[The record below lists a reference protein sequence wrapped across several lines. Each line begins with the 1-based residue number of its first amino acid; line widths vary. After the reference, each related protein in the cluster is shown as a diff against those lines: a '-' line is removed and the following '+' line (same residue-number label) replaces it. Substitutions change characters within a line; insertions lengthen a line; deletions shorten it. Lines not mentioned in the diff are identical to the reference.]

1 MLRETQTGQKFASII
16 IAASRHPRAL
26 QEVNGAVCLSCT
38 QMGIT
43 AKFFALQS
51 TALSNQNC
59 NGVALIRM
67 AITKKSTNNKFWRR
81 CGEKGTL
88 LLFLWECK
96 LMQPLWRIEL
106 SVI

>member
-1 MLRETQTGQKFASII
+1 
-16 IAASRHPRAL
+16 
-26 QEVNGAVCLSCT
+26 
-38 QMGIT
+38 MGIT

-96 LMQPLWRIEL
+96 LMQPLWRIVWRFLKKLKTEL
-106 SVI
+106 PYDPAIPFLDILWKKIHNSKGHMYPNIVH